1 MSTYTIRNP
10 HTNKSRCWSTIV
22 DTWISDWME
31 EKDYGQWL
39 IDNGIKAMPVP
50 VENSDITDEDLCIYF
65 TKRGYHRIQ
74 LVTDYYEYICWLLGE
89 ENMSVDDERLW
100 QWMYKLRAPL
110 VTRSQLQQWLGSDWR
125 NYNE

>member
-1 MSTYTIRNP
+1 MASFTIKNP
-10 HTNKSRCWSTIV
+10 HTNKLRCWNTIV
-22 DTWISDWME
+22 NTWISDWME

-39 IDNGIKAMPVP
+39 MDNGIKVIPVP
-50 VENSDITDEDLCIYF
+50 VENSNITDEDLCAYF
-65 TKRGYHRIQ
+65 TRLGYHRIQ
-74 LVTDYYEYICWLLGE
+74 LATNYYEYICWLLGE

-110 VTRSQLQQWLGSDWR
+110 VTHSQLQQWLGSDWR